1 MFKVYEVV
9 SQETLR
15 ALGFRPPEARVRPKQ
30 RRRRK
35 NPKSIGKADHK

>member
-15 ALGFRPPEARVRPKQ
+15 ALGFRPPKVRVRPKQ
-30 RRRRK
+30 RRKHRESRNTRK
-35 NPKSIGKADHK
+35 VVVR